1 MPSPLITSSELADRL
16 GEPTLVVVDCRHQ
29 LADPDWGAGAYR
41 SSHIPGAVF
50 AHLDHDLSGAKNGR
64 NGRHPL
70 PQPDDFCA
78 TMGRLG
84 VGPGVDVVA
93 YDQHD
98 GMMASRL
105 WWLLRAYGHESVRVL
120 DGGLAAWETEGR
132 PVSVGVEERLP
143 TTFTGKYRSDWAV
156 EANELLSRWMNAPDR
171 VIIDARA
178 PERYR
183 GEVEPIDPVAGRVP
197 GARNQPYKAN
207 VDAAGRFLS
216 PDALRARYQELLGG
230 LTPEQAVTY
239 CGSGVSGAHDVL
251 AMEIAGLPGA
261 KLYPGSW
268 SEWCA
273 DPACPVE
280 RDAV

>member
-1 MPSPLITSSELADRL
+1 MPSPLITPSELAARL

-41 SSHIPGAVF
+41 AGHIPGAVF
-50 AHLDHDLSGAKNGR
+50 AHLDHDLSGAKTGR

-70 PQPDDFCA
+70 PQPDDFRA

-84 VGPGVDVVA
+84 IGPAVDVVA
-93 YDQHD
+93 YDQND

-120 DGGLAAWETEGR
+120 DGGLVAWEAEGR
-132 PVSVGVEERLP
+132 PLATGVDQRQPANFVGELKP
-143 TTFTGKYRSDWAV
+143 GWAV
-156 EANELLSRWMNAPDR
+156 EAGELQSRWMNAPDR
-171 VIIDARA
+171 VVIDARA
-178 PERYR
+178 AERYR
-183 GEVEPIDPVAGRVP
+183 GEVEPIDPVAGRIP

-207 VDAAGRFLS
+207 VDAAGHFLS
-216 PDALRARYQELLGG
+216 PDLLRARYLELLAG
-230 LTPEQAVTY
+230 LMPEQAVTY

-251 AMEIAGLPGA
+251 AMEIAGLSGA
-261 KLYPGSW
+261 RLYPGSW

-273 DPACPVE
+273 DPARPVE
-280 RDAV
+280 RF

>member
-1 MPSPLITSSELADRL
+1 MPSPLMTPPELAARL
-16 GEPTLVVVDCRHQ
+16 GEPTLVIVDCRHQ
-29 LADPDWGAGAYR
+29 LADPEWGATAYCGG
-41 SSHIPGAVF
+41 HIPGAVF
-50 AHLDHDLSGAKNGR
+50 AHLDHDLSGAKTGR

-70 PQPDDFCA
+70 PQPKDFRA

-84 VGPGVDVVA
+84 IGPGVDVVA
-93 YDQHD
+93 YDQND

-120 DGGLAAWETEGR
+120 DGGLLAWEAEGR
-132 PVSVGVEERLP
+132 PLTAGVEQRQPVLFGGDLQP
-143 TTFTGKYRSDWAV
+143 GWAV
-156 EANELLSRWMNAPDR
+156 DADELQGRWMNAPDR
-171 VIIDARA
+171 VVIDARA

-183 GEVEPIDPVAGRVP
+183 GDVEPIDPVAGRIP

-216 PDALRARYQELLGG
+216 PDALKARYLELLGG
-230 LTPEQAVTY
+230 LPPAQAVTY

-251 AMEIAGLPGA
+251 AMEVAGLPGA

-273 DPACPVE
+273 DPSRPVA
-280 RDAV
+280 RS